1 MNTLGTIKNNGDQDL
16 YVQKLE
22 SAVNILSLPWTDS
35 EKIEIF
41 KKLNSTSN
49 RAELNEVNNYF
60 LKINKK

>member
-41 KKLNSTSN
+41 KKLNSTIN
-49 RAELNEVNNYF
+49 RVELNEVNNYF

>member
-1 MNTLGTIKNNGDQDL
+1 MNALGTIKNNGDQDL

-41 KKLNSTSN
+41 KKLNSTN
-49 RAELNEVNNYF
+49 NKVELNEVNNYF

>member
-49 RAELNEVNNYF
+49 RVELNEVNNYF

>member
-1 MNTLGTIKNNGDQDL
+1 MNALGTIKNNGDQDL

-41 KKLNSTSN
+41 KKLNSTN
-49 RAELNEVNNYF
+49 NKVELTEVNNYF

>member
-1 MNTLGTIKNNGDQDL
+1 MNALGTIKNNGDQDL
-16 YVQKLE
+16 YIQKLE

-41 KKLNSTSN
+41 KKLNSTN
-49 RAELNEVNNYF
+49 NKVELTEVNNYF

>member
-1 MNTLGTIKNNGDQDL
+1 MNTLGTIKSNGNQDL

-49 RAELNEVNNYF
+49 ISELNEVNNYF
-60 LKINKK
+60 LEINKK